1 MEIQG
6 RNWAPLTEEIF
17 DSAEFASAWNI
28 GNKPTLKTR
37 KYGQDPFSPIFA
49 RVYDWVG
56 DNRDKLRG
64 LTLEEQEEIM
74 IAEGVITRDD
84 I

>member
-6 RNWAPLTEEIF
+6 RNWAPLT
-17 DSAEFASAWNI
+17 
-28 GNKPTLKTR
+28 
-37 KYGQDPFSPIFA
+37 
-49 RVYDWVG
+49 VG
-56 DNRDKLRG
+56 DNRDRLRN

>member
-6 RNWAPLTEEIF
+6 RNWVPITEEIF

-28 GNKPTLKTR
+28 ENMYKLETR
-37 KYGQDPFSPIFA
+37 KYGQDDFSPIFA
-49 RVYDWVG
+49 RVYRWVG
-56 DNRDKLRG
+56 ENRDRLRD

>member
-1 MEIQG
+1 MAETA
-6 RNWAPLTEEIF
+6 RNFAPLTEEIF
-17 DSAEFASAWNI
+17 DSAEFSSAWNI
-28 GNKPTLKTR
+28 ENWQTLRTR
-37 KYGQDPFSPIFA
+37 KYGQDYFSAIFNS
-49 RVYDWVG
+49 VYLWVG
-56 DNRDKLRG
+56 ENRDRLRG

>member
-1 MEIQG
+1 MAETAC
-6 RNWAPLTEEIF
+6 NFAPLTVEIF
-17 DSAEFASAWNI
+17 DSVEFASAWNI
-28 GNKPTLKTR
+28 GNMDKLATR
-37 KYGQDPFSPIFA
+37 KYGQNEFSEIFNS
-49 RVYDWVG
+49 VYLWVG
-56 DNRDKLRG
+56 ENRDRLRG

>member
-28 GNKPTLKTR
+28 ENMYKLETR
-37 KYGQDPFSPIFA
+37 KYGKDPFSVTFNK
-49 RVYDWVG
+49 VYAWVG
-56 DNRDKLRG
+56 DNRDRLRN

>member
-6 RNWAPLTEEIF
+6 RNWAPITEEIF
-17 DSAEFASAWNI
+17 DSTEFASAWNAE
-28 GNKPTLKTR
+28 NWQTLRTR
-37 KYGQDPFSPIFA
+37 KYGKDYFGATFA

-56 DNRDKLRG
+56 TNRDRLRD

>member
-6 RNWAPLTEEIF
+6 HSFAPLTEEIF
-17 DSAEFASAWNI
+17 DSTEFASAWNI
-28 GNKPTLKTR
+28 ENWKTLRTR
-37 KYGQDPFSPIFA
+37 KYGQDDFSPIFA
-49 RVYDWVG
+49 CVYDWVG
-56 DNRDKLRG
+56 KNRDRLRG
-64 LTLEEQEEIM
+64 LSLEEQEKIM